1 MAVNQLRE
9 KENIMNN
16 VSLVGRLTK
25 EPELKYTQNGVAVCN
40 FILAINRPFKNAN
53 GENEAD
59 FIMIQVWRKPAEN
72 AANFLKKGSQAA
84 VNGRINTRHYENDKG
99 DRVYVTEVVADF
111 VQFLDPKPQGQGTQ
125 KQQGQGSYQKQSNP
139 YAGNS
144 STQNQ
149 NGNQFET
156 SGGPIAVSDDD
167 LPF

>member
-1 MAVNQLRE
+1 VAVKQLRE

-40 FILAINRPFKNAN
+40 FTLAINRPFKNAN
-53 GENEAD
+53 GKNEAD
-59 FIMIQVWRKPAEN
+59 FIMVQVWRKSAEN

-111 VQFLDPKPQGQGTQ
+111 VQFLDPKPQGQGNQ
-125 KQQGQGSYQKQSNP
+125 PQQGQGSYQKQPNP
-139 YAGNS
+139 YVGNS
-144 STQNQ
+144 IAQNQ
-149 NGNQFET
+149 NSNQFET
-156 SGGPIAVSDDD
+156 GGGPIAVSDDD

>member
-1 MAVNQLRE
+1 
-9 KENIMNN
+9 MNN

-25 EPELKYTQNGVAVCN
+25 EPELKYTANGVAVCN
-40 FILAINRPFKNAN
+40 FTLAVNRPFKNAN

-59 FIMIQVWRKPAEN
+59 FIMVQVWRKPAEN

-111 VQFLDPKPQGQGTQ
+111 VQFLDPKPQGQVN
-125 KQQGQGSYQKQSNP
+125 QQGQGYQQPQGQGNHQQQPNP
-139 YAGNS
+139 YAGNMN
-144 STQNQ
+144 TQNQ
-149 NGNQFET
+149 STNQYGT
-156 SGGPIAVSDDD
+156 GGGSIAVSDED

>member
-1 MAVNQLRE
+1 
-9 KENIMNN
+9 MNN

-25 EPELKYTQNGVAVCN
+25 DPEIKYTQSGVAVCN
-40 FILAINRPFKNAN
+40 FTLAVNRPFKNAN

-59 FIMIQVWRKPAEN
+59 FIMVQVWRKAAEN

-111 VQFLDPKPQGQGTQ
+111 VQFLDPKPQGHGN
-125 KQQGQGSYQKQSNP
+125 QQGQQNYQQPQGQGGFQQQPNP
-139 YAGNS
+139 YTGNAS
-144 STQNQ
+144 GQHANQ
-149 NGNQFET
+149 YGAVGGSFE
-156 SGGPIAVSDDD
+156 VKDED

>member
-1 MAVNQLRE
+1 
-9 KENIMNN
+9 MNN

-25 EPELKYTQNGVAVCN
+25 DPEIKYTQSGVAVCN
-40 FILAINRPFKNAN
+40 FTLAVNRPFKNAN

-59 FIMIQVWRKPAEN
+59 FIMVQVWRKAAEN

-111 VQFLDPKPQGQGTQ
+111 VQFLDPKPQGQGN
-125 KQQGQGSYQKQSNP
+125 QQGQQNYQQPQGQGGFQQQPNP
-139 YAGNS
+139 YAGNTNS
-144 STQNQ
+144 HGQHSNQ
-149 NGNQFET
+149 YGAVGGSFE
-156 SGGPIAVSDDD
+156 VKDED

>member
-1 MAVNQLRE
+1 VAIKQLRE

-40 FILAINRPFKNAN
+40 FTLAINRPFKNAN

-59 FIMIQVWRKPAEN
+59 FIMVQVWRKSAEN

-111 VQFLDPKPQGQGTQ
+111 VQFLDPKPQGQGN
-125 KQQGQGSYQKQSNP
+125 YQKQPNP
-139 YAGNS
+139 YVGNS
-144 STQNQ
+144 NAQNQ
-149 NGNQFET
+149 NSNQFET
-156 SGGPIAVSDDD
+156 GGGPIAVSDDE

>member
-1 MAVNQLRE
+1 MTVKQLRE

-40 FILAINRPFKNAN
+40 FTLAINRPFKNAN

-59 FIMIQVWRKPAEN
+59 FIMIQVWRKSAEN

-111 VQFLDPKPQGQGTQ
+111 VQFLDSKPHGQGIQQKQGQGN
-125 KQQGQGSYQKQSNP
+125 YQKQSNP

-144 STQNQ
+144 NAQNL
-149 NGNQFET
+149 NRNQFET
-156 SGGPIAVSDDD
+156 GGGPIAVSDDD

>member
-1 MAVNQLRE
+1 MAIKQLRE

-40 FILAINRPFKNAN
+40 FTLAINRPFKNAN

-59 FIMIQVWRKPAEN
+59 FIMIQVWRKSAEN

-111 VQFLDPKPQGQGTQ
+111 VQFLDPKPQGQGNQ
-125 KQQGQGSYQKQSNP
+125 SQQGQGSYQKQFNP

-144 STQNQ
+144 NAQNQ

-156 SGGPIAVSDDD
+156 SGGSIAVSDDD

>member
-1 MAVNQLRE
+1 VAVKQLRE
-9 KENIMNN
+9 KENSMNN
-16 VSLVGRLTK
+16 VSLVGRLSK

-40 FILAINRPFKNAN
+40 FTLAINRPFKNAN

-59 FIMIQVWRKPAEN
+59 FIMIQVWRKSAEN

-111 VQFLDPKPQGQGTQ
+111 VQFLDPKPQGQGNQ
-125 KQQGQGSYQKQSNP
+125 SQQGQGSYQKQSNP

-144 STQNQ
+144 NAQNQ
-149 NGNQFET
+149 NGNQFGT
-156 SGGPIAVSDDD
+156 GGGPIAVSDDD

>member
-1 MAVNQLRE
+1 
-9 KENIMNN
+9 MNN

-40 FILAINRPFKNAN
+40 FTLAVNRPFKNAN

-59 FIMIQVWRKPAEN
+59 FIMVQIWRKSAEN
-72 AANFLKKGSQAA
+72 AANYLKKGSQTAL
-84 VNGRINTRHYENDKG
+84 NGRINTRHYKNDKG
-99 DRVYVTEVVADF
+99 DRVYVTEVVAEF
-111 VQFLDPKPQGQGTQ
+111 VQFLEPKPQGQGN
-125 KQQGQGSYQKQSNP
+125 QQQGSYQKQPNP

-156 SGGPIAVSDDD
+156 GGGPIAVSDDD